1 MSDEQQRP
9 KPAVLLILDGVGVAP
24 DGEGNAITKAQT
36 PNLKKL
42 IATYPAMT
50 LRASGEAVG
59 LSWGEMGN
67 SEVGHLA
74 IGAGRVY
81 YQTLPRINKAIED
94 ETFYDNEAFLEAGA
108 FVKHSGGTL
117 HLIGLVSPGRVHSM
131 DEHLFALLQ
140 FAKLQKLKDVAIHA
154 ILDGRDT
161 MYNSAVDFL
170 TRLQGKMKEIK
181 VGSIA
186 SIGGRFYAMDRDNR
200 WDRVQKAYDA
210 MVLGVGTTA
219 EDPIEVVKQSYATEV
234 FDEQIVPTVMVKDG
248 KPIATVKEGDAVIF
262 FNFRA
267 DRMRQ
272 IAQAFTVPA
281 FDKFQRTFVPN
292 IFVAGMIEYEK
303 GLPIKV
309 AFSPERLEETLSDVI
324 ASVGLK
330 QLHIAETEKYAHVT
344 FFFNG
349 TKEKPLEGEERV
361 IIPSPQVASYN
372 ETPSMSTYEVTDRI
386 VKEVKEGIFDVV
398 IANFANPDMVAHTGD
413 FPATIKAMESTD
425 DCIGKIAQAVL
436 AEGGVL
442 FITADH
448 GNAEEV
454 SNIVSGEIDKEH
466 STNPVPFLVI
476 GKQFE
481 GQSAPTGEVPGGDLS
496 LIPPIGMLADV
507 APTILNILNLPQP
520 EVMTGQPLL

>member
-36 PNLKKL
+36 PNIKKL

-81 YQTLPRINKAIED
+81 YQTLPRISKSIED
-94 ETFYDNEAFLEAGA
+94 ETFYDNEAFLDAA
-108 FVKHSGGTL
+108 SFVKHSGGTL
-117 HLIGLVSPGRVHSM
+117 HLVGLVSPGRVHSM

-170 TRLQGKMKEIK
+170 TRLQGKMKETK
-181 VGSIA
+181 VGRIA

-210 MVLGVGTTA
+210 MVLGVGPTA
-219 EDPIEVVKQSYATEV
+219 EDPLEVVKQSYATEV

-248 KPIATVKEGDAVIF
+248 KPVAMVKEGDAVIF

-272 IAQAFTVPA
+272 MAQAFTVPA

-292 IFVAGMIEYEK
+292 IFVTGMIEYEK

-309 AFSPERLEETLSDVI
+309 AFAPERLEETLSDVI
-324 ASVGLK
+324 ASAGLK

-349 TKEKPLEGEERV
+349 TKEKPLPGEERV
-361 IIPSPQVASYN
+361 IIPSPHVTSYK
-372 ETPSMSTYEVTDRI
+372 ETPAMSVYEVTDRMLKEIKAGTFDFI
-386 VKEVKEGIFDVV
+386 V
-398 IANFANPDMVAHTGD
+398 ANFANPDMVAHTGD
-413 FPATIKAMESTD
+413 FPATVKAMESSD
-425 DCIGKIAQAVL
+425 ECIGKIAQTVL

-454 SNIVSGEIDKEH
+454 SNVVSGEIDKEH

-507 APTILNILNLPQP
+507 APTILTILNLPQP